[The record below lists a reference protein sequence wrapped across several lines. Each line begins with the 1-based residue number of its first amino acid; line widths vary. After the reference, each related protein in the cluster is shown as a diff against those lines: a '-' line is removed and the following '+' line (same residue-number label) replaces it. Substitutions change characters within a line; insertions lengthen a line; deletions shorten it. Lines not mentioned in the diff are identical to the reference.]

1 MQLFV
6 NNFIAYF
13 YALSHFQINSCKS
26 LGERMK
32 LCANLCKLAMVNQ
45 RNRLIIK
52 MLKRIEINMELCGT
66 LERTL

>member
-1 MQLFV
+1 
-6 NNFIAYF
+6 
-13 YALSHFQINSCKS
+13 
-26 LGERMK
+26 MK